1 MSISPLDHFAIGRPL
16 KMRRS
21 AYRLIKKIGPSDLF
35 SPNNIDWVR
44 RSPGFLARRPIPRGP
59 WRNASDLEIATAT
72 WVEFYN
78 KMRLHG
84 SLDRMTPAEFEAAY
98 WEPHP

>member
-1 MSISPLDHFAIGRPL
+1 VRHLLEVYRPHISISPFDNFAIGRTL

-44 RSPGFLARRPIPRGP
+44 RSLGFLARRPIPYDAARVARASVGNGP
-59 WRNASDLEIATAT
+59 QADPLRAS
-72 WVEFYN
+72 
-78 KMRLHG
+78 G
-84 SLDRMTPAEFEAAY
+84 PCPAG
-98 WEPHP
+98 